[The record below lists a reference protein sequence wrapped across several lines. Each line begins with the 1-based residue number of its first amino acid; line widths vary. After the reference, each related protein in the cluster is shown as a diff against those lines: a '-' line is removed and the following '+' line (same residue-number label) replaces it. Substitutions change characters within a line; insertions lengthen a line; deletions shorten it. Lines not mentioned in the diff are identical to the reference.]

1 MEYGFQTARF
11 EYQYKE
17 DRTENILLWENHCH
31 ARFEMIAVLEG
42 DVSIMPEGRNY
53 RLTANQTAII
63 PPLVYHTVEAN
74 KKCFY
79 RRVTVLFDISAIPA
93 PLRDK
98 FADKAMSPII
108 IPSHDVEE
116 LKNICC
122 SENYEFYSPLADSI
136 MTRTLYEYI
145 KSGHESLVT
154 PIDETLKNLLDY
166 IDNNLCNKI
175 TLDDLSSHAARSK
188 SSVCHM
194 FSEKMKI
201 PPKQYIIKKRLA
213 LANRLIKDGIPP
225 TEAAMR
231 IGYDNYSDFYRL
243 YKKLYQETPRST

>member
-1 MEYGFQTARF
+1 MECGFHSDKF

-17 DRTENILLWENHCH
+17 DRTENTLLWENHCH
-31 ARFEMIAVLEG
+31 AQFEMIAVLEG
-42 DVSIMPEGRNY
+42 DVSIMLEGRNY

-79 RRVTVLFDISAIPA
+79 RRVTVLFDISSIPDL
-93 PLRDK
+93 LREKFTDK
-98 FADKAMSPII
+98 EQSPTIL
-108 IPSHDVEE
+108 PSYDVEE

-122 SENYEFYSPLADSI
+122 SGNHAFYAPLADSI

-145 KSGHESLVT
+145 KNGHISLIT
-154 PIDETLKNLLDY
+154 PIDETLKKALDY
-166 IDNNLCNKI
+166 IDKNLCNKI
-175 TLDDLSSHAARSK
+175 TLDALASYVARSK

-201 PPKQYIIKKRLA
+201 PPKQYIIKKRMA

-225 TEAAMR
+225 CEAAIR
-231 IGYDNYSDFYRL
+231 VGYDNYSDFYRL
-243 YKKLYQETPRST
+243 YKKIYRSTPGNK